1 MIGFFKGVLIFLNIL
16 SVFYLVA
23 FFTAEFITWCR
34 GDKYEDEVYDGF
46 MLPKNRTAVII
57 LAVLALSVIT
67 FTFIAWEYLFR

>member
-23 FFTAEFITWCR
+23 VATAELTTWFR

-46 MLPKNRTAVII
+46 LLPKNNVVGLI
-57 LAVLALSVIT
+57 LGFLALSVIT
-67 FTFIAWEYLFR
+67 FTFIAWKYLFR